1 MLTSL
6 RCWSMTINLF
16 LRKNTPKTTTYQS
29 TTPTNPS
36 LRPKARSEAPWE
48 ALTAVRS
55 LILSCSLKANS
66 LTQRAWWKNP
76 NPTASFRTNQCFRVK
91 SKRKFN
97 TFHSKSFTKLSRK
110 IKSASINKKAT
121 VHNQMKK
128 IFQCPTRLRIARKK
142 NYWILVMSSI
152 CHRRSMTI
160 KCLQPSRIISH
171 NRLKIFKFLQL
182 SMMSLIP
189 TQWRRNPKSLKPCI
203 KKNNPNLHFNQ
214 NTYIKVKKW
223 INPMKTNSK
232 TIFLVFLTNLI
243 SAKLIATTFKSTM
256 KKSKPIKKNKTTK
269 SLWLTVMIFSTLKT
283 KEFSL
288 MSALRNFTQATTWL
302 NQMARSILKNK

>member
-6 RCWSMTINLF
+6 RYLSMTINLF
-16 LRKNTPKTTTYQS
+16 LRKNIPKTTTYQS
-29 TTPTNPS
+29 TTPMNPS
-36 LRPKARSEAPWE
+36 LRPKAQAEAPRE
-48 ALTAVRS
+48 ALTAVRP

-66 LTQRAWWKNP
+66 LTQRAWWKSP
-76 NPTASFRTNQCFRVK
+76 NPTASFQTNQCFRVK

-121 VHNQMKK
+121 VHNKMKK
-128 IFQCPTRLRIARKK
+128 IFQCPTRLRIVRNKK
-142 NYWILVMSSI
+142 IWILVMSSI
-152 CHRRSMTI
+152 CHRRSMMI
-160 KCLQPSRIISH
+160 KCFWPSRIISY
-171 NRLKIFKFLQL
+171 NRLRIFKCLQL
-182 SMMSLIP
+182 SIMSLIP
-189 TQWRRNPKSLKPCI
+189 TQCKRNPKYPKLCI

-232 TIFLVFLTNLI
+232 TIFLVFSANLI

-269 SLWLTVMIFSTLKT
+269 SLWSTVMIFSTLKT

-288 MSALRNFTQATTWL
+288 MSALRNFTPVTTW
-302 NQMARSILKNK
+302 